1 MKNYLLIVLLFF
13 LVSCTSNTM
22 YKKPESLIPKDT
34 MVSFLTDM
42 YIASSAKNYKNKFLK
57 REKTYIPYVYEK
69 YRIDT
74 TRFDVSN
81 AYYTSRIEDYTE
93 ILNKVKSNIDSIKNV
108 YEEKVR
114 KKDSIRVNKETK
126 VDKEEFLKKLE
137 ENNSKIL
144 QDSKRSSKKLR

>member
-42 YIASSAKNYKNKFLK
+42 YIASSAKNHKNKFLK